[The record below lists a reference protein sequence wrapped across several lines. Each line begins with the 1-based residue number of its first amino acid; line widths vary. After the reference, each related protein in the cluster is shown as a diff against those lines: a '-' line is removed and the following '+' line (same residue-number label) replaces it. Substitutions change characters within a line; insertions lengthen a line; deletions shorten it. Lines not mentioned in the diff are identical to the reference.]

1 MSKSSLSREFVM
13 CLSKNKK
20 PRTIKCNGFLQM
32 LDLLC
37 IYKNLYL
44 KIVLTCS
51 KEGRCKFGRFG
62 NTFQNSDY
70 RWSAPSPN
78 DNWNL
83 RNDRFLYP
91 PQAIHCISNFVFYLY
106 IYYNKIFMTSQNVEE
121 WSKLHSDHMT
131 GRPPC
136 HYSFNSL

>member
-20 PRTIKCNGFLQM
+20 PRTVKCNGFLQM

-51 KEGRCKFGRFG
+51 KEGRC
-62 NTFQNSDY
+62 
-70 RWSAPSPN
+70 
-78 DNWNL
+78 NL
-83 RNDRFLYP
+83 GDLE
-91 PQAIHCISNFVFYLY
+91 IHFRIVIIGGLLPLQMV
-106 IYYNKIFMTSQNVEE
+106 IGI
-121 WSKLHSDHMT
+121 
-131 GRPPC
+131 
-136 HYSFNSL
+136 